1 MKLFYRISIFCAFI
15 LLSCFLTWAITSWFY
30 SNQNKELSQKGN
42 DTNRMIAVTQAQ
54 TRTTC
59 DTEYI
64 MIEQNLNNDSYE
76 TLLEKIPDQYIDKT
90 REQLIDILK
99 QEEQSPV
106 LSEREKGICH
116 IQLSTFSPERIVV
129 IRQYNLEK
137 SNKDYQ
143 NYEND
148 IEAKIN
154 FDRNKNLDETI
165 DLDEYIDWNE
175 NDESD
180 ENSADNTIES
190 FDRAK
195 ADRNEGFYLVA
206 YDDKVYVYHSDM
218 KHVYL
223 VTNISIHDLPEQVTQ
238 EILDK
243 KYIKDE
249 VELYNFLESYSS

>member
-165 DLDEYIDWNE
+165 DLDE

>member
-15 LLSCFLTWAITSWFY
+15 MLSCFLTWTITSWFY

-42 DTNRMIAVTQAQ
+42 DTNPMIAVTQAQ

-129 IRQYNLEK
+129 IRQYNSEK

-143 NYEND
+143 NYGND
-148 IEAKIN
+148 IEAKNN
-154 FDRNKNLDETI
+154 FDENNNLDETI
-165 DLDEYIDWNE
+165 DLDE

-180 ENSADNTIES
+180 ENSDNNTIE
-190 FDRAK
+190 K
-195 ADRNEGFYLVA
+195 
-206 YDDKVYVYHSDM
+206 
-218 KHVYL
+218 
-223 VTNISIHDLPEQVTQ
+223 
-238 EILDK
+238 
-243 KYIKDE
+243 
-249 VELYNFLESYSS
+249 

>member
-116 IQLSTFSPERIVV
+116 IRLSTFSPERIVV

-148 IEAKIN
+148 IEAKNN
-154 FDRNKNLDETI
+154 FDLNKNLDETI
-165 DLDEYIDWNE
+165 DLDE

-180 ENSADNTIES
+180 ENSDDNTIES

>member
-116 IQLSTFSPERIVV
+116 IRLSTFSPERIVV

-148 IEAKIN
+148 IEAKNN
-154 FDRNKNLDETI
+154 FDLNKNLDETI
-165 DLDEYIDWNE
+165 DLDE

-180 ENSADNTIES
+180 ENSDDNTIES

-249 VELYNFLESYSS
+249 AELYNFLESYSS

>member
-129 IRQYNLEK
+129 IRQYNSEK

-148 IEAKIN
+148 IEAKNN
-154 FDRNKNLDETI
+154 FDLNKNLDETI
-165 DLDEYIDWNE
+165 DLDE

-180 ENSADNTIES
+180 ENSDNNTIES

>member
-129 IRQYNLEK
+129 IRQYNSEK

-143 NYEND
+143 NYGND
-148 IEAKIN
+148 IEAKNN
-154 FDRNKNLDETI
+154 FDENNNLDETI
-165 DLDEYIDWNE
+165 DLDE

-180 ENSADNTIES
+180 ENSDNNTIES

>member
-15 LLSCFLTWAITSWFY
+15 SLSCFLTWAITSRIY
-30 SNQNKELSQKGN
+30 TNQNKESAQKDYN
-42 DTNRMIAVTQAQ
+42 TNQMITVTQAQ

-90 REQLIDILK
+90 REQLIEILK
-99 QEEQSPV
+99 NEEQSPV

-116 IQLSTFSPERIVV
+116 VQLSTFSPERIVV
-129 IRQYNLEK
+129 IRQYNLENT
-137 SNKDYQ
+137 NKDYQ

-148 IEAKIN
+148 LEARKV
-154 FDRNKNLDETI
+154 L
-165 DLDEYIDWNE
+165 
-175 NDESD
+175 D
-180 ENSADNTIES
+180 ENSES
-190 FDRAK
+190 DDINASNQIK
-195 ADRNEGFYLVA
+195 ESPKEGFYLVA
-206 YDDKVYVYHSDM
+206 YDDKVYVYQSDM
-218 KHVYL
+218 KQVYL

-249 VELYNFLESYSS
+249 AELYNFLESYSS

>member
-15 LLSCFLTWAITSWFY
+15 SLSCFLTWAITSRFY
-30 SNQNKELSQKGN
+30 TSQNKELSQK
-42 DTNRMIAVTQAQ
+42 DTNANQMITVTQAQ
-54 TRTTC
+54 SRTTC

-64 MIEQNLNNDSYE
+64 KIEQNLNNDSYE

-90 REQLIDILK
+90 REQLIEILK
-99 QEEQSPV
+99 NEEQSPV

-129 IRQYNLEK
+129 IRQYNLEYD
-137 SNKDYQ
+137 NKDYQ

-148 IEAKIN
+148 LEAKIV
-154 FDRNKNLDETI
+154 L
-165 DLDEYIDWNE
+165 
-175 NDESD
+175 D
-180 ENSADNTIES
+180 ENSDFDENNDNNTIDTSYRTKE
-190 FDRAK
+190 DK
-195 ADRNEGFYLVA
+195 NEGFYLVA
-206 YDDKVYVYHSDM
+206 YDDKVYVYQSDM
-218 KHVYL
+218 KQVYL

-249 VELYNFLESYSS
+249 AELYNFLESYSS

>member
-99 QEEQSPV
+99 HEEQSPV

-148 IEAKIN
+148 IEAKNN
-154 FDRNKNLDETI
+154 FDLNKNLDETI
-165 DLDEYIDWNE
+165 DLDE

-180 ENSADNTIES
+180 ENSYDNTIES

>member
-42 DTNRMIAVTQAQ
+42 DTNRMITVTQAQ

-165 DLDEYIDWNE
+165 DLDE

>member
-99 QEEQSPV
+99 HEEQSPV

-129 IRQYNLEK
+129 IRQYNSEK

-143 NYEND
+143 NYGND
-148 IEAKIN
+148 IEAKNN
-154 FDRNKNLDETI
+154 FDENNNLDETI
-165 DLDEYIDWNE
+165 DLDE

-180 ENSADNTIES
+180 ENSDDNTIES

>member
-99 QEEQSPV
+99 HEEQSPV

-129 IRQYNLEK
+129 IRQYNSEK

-143 NYEND
+143 NYGND
-148 IEAKIN
+148 IEAKNN
-154 FDRNKNLDETI
+154 FDENNNLDETI
-165 DLDEYIDWNE
+165 DLDE

-180 ENSADNTIES
+180 ENSDNNTIES

-206 YDDKVYVYHSDM
+206 YDDKVYVYHRDM